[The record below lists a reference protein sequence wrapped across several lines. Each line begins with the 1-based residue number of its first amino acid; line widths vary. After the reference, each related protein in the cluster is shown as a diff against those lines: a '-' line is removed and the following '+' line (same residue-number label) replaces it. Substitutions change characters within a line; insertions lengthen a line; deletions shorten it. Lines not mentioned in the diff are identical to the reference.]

1 MVSILLY
8 HCATYSQK
16 EKFPKSHDP
25 NGLIERTPAE
35 MLPYSWA
42 ILILLRSLLYLNLF
56 GVLRELAMEELV
68 LRLKGA
74 SKYLYSYLLFIII
87 LNSSDIEINKF
98 MFTSVARPT
107 VGIKR
112 FDSCFLPMQQYHKS
126 LLSGL
131 QFGTCV
137 LGTRHCVPQGTHH
150 IQGPNTSF
158 LLWYRHV

>member
-1 MVSILLY
+1 MTESQYHPLVTLLSLIILSLIDSAAQPSLPQPLWSSART
-8 HCATYSQK
+8 C
-16 EKFPKSHDP
+16 
-25 NGLIERTPAE
+25 NG
-35 MLPYSWA
+35 
-42 ILILLRSLLYLNLF
+42 
-56 GVLRELAMEELV
+56 
-68 LRLKGA
+68 GA
-74 SKYLYSYLLFIII
+74 SFETERCLQIFIFYLLFIII

-137 LGTRHCVPQGTHH
+137 SGTRHCVPQGTHH

-158 LLWYRHV
+158 LL